1 METISILGATGSI
14 GLNTLDVI
22 QRNRGAF
29 RVQAITAHK
38 NVIELARIARETN
51 AQFAVIAD
59 PDRGAALKEA
69 LADTPTQTAAGK
81 EALIEAAC
89 HPSDIVMAAISGI
102 AGLPA
107 VEAAARRRV
116 KLALANKESIVCAGP
131 LLKAAA
137 KQSGCQIVP
146 VDSEHHALGK
156 LIGDQVFG
164 DSGDVMR
171 ATLTATG
178 GPLRDCPLEHLADVT
193 PAEAIRHPVWDMGAK
208 ISVDSATLMN
218 KTLELIEAHY
228 LFDLPPERLAM
239 VVHPEAIVH
248 ALVASYDGCVRAH
261 MGVADMRLAI
271 ADVLGVIDSGVKPLD
286 ITQLGA
292 LTFLPVDEARFPA
305 SKLAVLALKY
315 GGAAPIILNAANEV
329 AVASF
334 LSERIGFTD
343 IAVIVRDVLEQMMCA
358 RHNAPGSLADI
369 IGVDEMTRC
378 RVGEIIK
385 RNKTN
390 V

>member
-1 METISILGATGSI
+1 
-14 GLNTLDVI
+14 
-22 QRNRGAF
+22 
-29 RVQAITAHK
+29 
-38 NVIELARIARETN
+38 
-51 AQFAVIAD
+51 
-59 PDRGAALKEA
+59 
-69 LADTPTQTAAGK
+69 
-81 EALIEAAC
+81 
-89 HPSDIVMAAISGI
+89 
-102 AGLPA
+102 
-107 VEAAARRRV
+107 
-116 KLALANKESIVCAGP
+116 
-131 LLKAAA
+131 
-137 KQSGCQIVP
+137 
-146 VDSEHHALGK
+146 
-156 LIGDQVFG
+156 
-164 DSGDVMR
+164 MR

-305 SKLAVLALKY
+305 SKLAVIALKY

-343 IAVIVRDVLEQMMCA
+343 IAAIVSDVLEQMMGA

>member
-22 QRNRGAF
+22 RRNRGAF
-29 RVQAITAHK
+29 RVQAITAHR
-38 NVIELARIARETN
+38 NVAELARIARETD

-116 KLALANKESIVCAGP
+116 RLALANKESIVCAGP

-137 KQSGCQIVP
+137 QQSGCQIVP

-156 LIGDQVFG
+156 LIGDQSIG

-271 ADVLGVIDSGVKPLD
+271 ADVLGVLDSGVKPLD
-286 ITQLGA
+286 IAQLGA

-305 SKLAVLALKY
+305 SRLAVAALKY
-315 GGAAPIILNAANEV
+315 GGAAPIILNAANEA
-329 AVASF
+329 AVAGF
-334 LSERIGFTD
+334 LSERIRFTD
-343 IAVIVRDVLEQMMCA
+343 IAAIVSDVLEQMMGV
-358 RHNAPGSLADI
+358 RHDVPGCLADI

-385 RNKTN
+385 RKK
-390 V
+390 

>member
-1 METISILGATGSI
+1 MKTISILGATGSI

-38 NVIELARIARETN
+38 NVAELVRIARETN

-107 VEAAARRRV
+107 VEAASRRRV

-146 VDSEHHALGK
+146 VDSEHHALSK
-156 LIGDQVFG
+156 LIGDQA
-164 DSGDVMR
+164 DVMR

-193 PAEAIRHPVWDMGAK
+193 PAEAIRHPVWDMGGK
-208 ISVDSATLMN
+208 DFGRFGD
-218 KTLELIEAHY
+218 
-228 LFDLPPERLAM
+228 FDE
-239 VVHPEAIVH
+239 
-248 ALVASYDGCVRAH
+248 
-261 MGVADMRLAI
+261 
-271 ADVLGVIDSGVKPLD
+271 
-286 ITQLGA
+286 
-292 LTFLPVDEARFPA
+292 
-305 SKLAVLALKY
+305 
-315 GGAAPIILNAANEV
+315 
-329 AVASF
+329 
-334 LSERIGFTD
+334 
-343 IAVIVRDVLEQMMCA
+343 
-358 RHNAPGSLADI
+358 
-369 IGVDEMTRC
+369 
-378 RVGEIIK
+378 
-385 RNKTN
+385 
-390 V
+390 